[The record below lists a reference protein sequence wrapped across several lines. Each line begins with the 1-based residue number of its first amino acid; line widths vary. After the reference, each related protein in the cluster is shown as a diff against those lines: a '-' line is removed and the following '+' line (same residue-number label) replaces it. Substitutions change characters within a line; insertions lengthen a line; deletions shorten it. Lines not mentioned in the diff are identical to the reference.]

1 MSPVLKKPDIL
12 RCSDLIKQKNNSI
25 VSVAGFVI
33 VKQMPSTAKGTVFL
47 TLEDETG
54 MSNVICWNNIYKRFK
69 IQIVQSSF
77 LLVDGV
83 LQKEKNTSHLIASNI
98 VDVSK
103 LLKLIPG
110 IE

>member
-1 MSPVLKKPDIL
+1 
-12 RCSDLIKQKNNSI
+12 
-25 VSVAGFVI
+25 
-33 VKQMPSTAKGTVFL
+33 
-47 TLEDETG
+47 

-69 IQIVQSSF
+69 IEIVQSSF
-77 LLVDGV
+77 LLVDGM